1 MSRSRACLIA
11 GFETRAGLRGLTVSR
26 VRLATYNLL
35 HGVPLMSAIRSNE
48 SPQLDMMPTVDAAL
62 LRDSVEQL
70 APDVI
75 GLQEVDFQQERS
87 AGTHQTRIVAETM
100 DAQWWMFAPSVH
112 GTPPE
117 NWRPATSDDAHT
129 MKDAIPHG
137 PQYGV
142 GFASRFPVLHARSIC
157 LPGARASI
165 PLLVPT
171 PAGSRLMKVPDEPRA
186 AIAAVIDSP
195 IGTISVAT
203 AHLSFVPGVNVWQ
216 LRRLVHWLSDLP
228 RPLFLMGDFNLPGRV
243 PALTTRWQPLA
254 RAATYPAYRPL
265 VQFDHVLA
273 DGLPKQKRPSAT
285 HVMAL
290 PVSDHCALAID
301 IPIDIPIDVRPTL
314 RK

>member
-1 MSRSRACLIA
+1 MSQPRACLTA
-11 GFETRAGLRGLTVSR
+11 DFEARSGREGPNVSR

-48 SPQLDMMPTVDAAL
+48 ASQLDMMPAVDAAL
-62 LRDSVEQL
+62 IRDSVEQL

-112 GTPPE
+112 GTPPQD
-117 NWRPATSDDAHT
+117 WRAAQNSDAHT
-129 MKDAIPHG
+129 IKDAVPEG
-137 PQYGV
+137 AQYGV
-142 GFASRFPVLHARSIC
+142 GMASRFPVLHARSIC

-171 PAGSRLMKVPDEPRA
+171 PSGNRLMKVPDEPRA

-254 RAATYPAYRPL
+254 RAATYPTYRPM

-273 DGLPKQKRPSAT
+273 DGLPKEQRPTAM

-290 PVSDHCALAID
+290 PVSDHCALAVD
-301 IPIDIPIDVRPTL
+301 LPKPAL
-314 RK
+314 NG

>member
-1 MSRSRACLIA
+1 
-11 GFETRAGLRGLTVSR
+11 

-35 HGVPLMSAIRSNE
+35 HGVPLMSAIRSKE
-48 SPQLDMMPTVDAAL
+48 SPQLDMMPAVDAAL

-70 APDVI
+70 QPDVI
-75 GLQEVDFQQERS
+75 GLQEVDLSQDRS
-87 AGTHQTRIVAETM
+87 AQTHQTRIVAETM
-100 DAQWWMFAPSVH
+100 KAQWWMFAPSVH
-112 GTPPE
+112 GTPP
-117 NWRPATSDDAHT
+117 NDWRPADAADSHTMDDAV
-129 MKDAIPHG
+129 PES

-142 GFASRFPVLHARSIC
+142 GLASRFPVLHARSIC

-171 PAGSRLMKVPDEPRA
+171 PSGNRLMKVPDEPRA

-195 IGTISVAT
+195 VGVISVAT

-216 LRRLVHWLSDLP
+216 LRRLVRWMADLP
-228 RPLFLMGDFNLPGRV
+228 RPLFLVGDFNLPGRT
-243 PALTTRWQPLA
+243 PALTTRWRALA

-273 DGLPKQKRPSAT
+273 DGLPDELRPTAV

-290 PVSDHCALAID
+290 PVSDHCALAVD
-301 IPIDIPIDVRPTL
+301 IPEPIR
-314 RK
+314 